1 MKIDE
6 TLINK
11 IFNKNKLKRIKI
23 RNKSD
28 KIKLSEY
35 DEFIPMYDI
44 YSEKIYPI
52 SKKNLYYRLIECH
65 SRFITEEIKQWITNK
80 FKKTKDEKQ
89 SYNLEIIENYDI
101 TKLLET
107 SYKTLYKNSRELG
120 LSISICKRNSFNKYS
135 RHLTPYYTK
144 DELIKLGLN
153 MKIINHESALEN
165 NNKFNLNNEKVH
177 YEICKKISKNDI
189 SSQEILDHTNFI
201 ITNNISPLIANYSFM
216 GSYYMNK
223 YLRGMNQSN
232 TKDSDSFL
240 ITIINKL
247 AATMMNSPQLNNDY
261 YLYRF
266 IWDDSFIKKLQIGD
280 TFIDEGFISTTRD
293 PFYSPGLKSNFGLI
307 LVKIKIPKNKNIGLL
322 IENLSLFPK
331 EEEYLLPPKTE
342 LKLISKDNKFKYYH
356 INSQFENL
364 IESKYEFELLG
375 SKFKPIKIINNYES
389 FKILNHESATMEI
402 NEDSKIEIIRHFLCD
417 FKVSNNQLNLEV
429 NDRKFIIYYNW
440 FDGTDSYKKLY
451 YNQTGIHFTVYDD
464 NNYPY
469 INIEFGDEM
478 VVNYLNQF
486 YFYNNKRLIDN
497 LDMEL
502 ILKLA
507 YIFKYNTFRMH
518 LEYKNFSN
526 ISGTKQLDE
535 NNKPYLNTNMYCSS
549 LYMYLK
555 DNKKFY
561 SNLKGYSDFFK
572 FDFGYWR
579 LNKLLD
585 SSMSLDL
592 QNRFKSLYD
601 KQITIKEFIIDIIEN
616 NFYYYAKLNDL
627 FIQYKVDNIFEKL
640 YLNFDVVAYYQSKN
654 ININKN
660 EIPYEIN
667 KLNNDDNFK
676 LVFNQPIRR
685 IN

>member
-1 MKIDE
+1 MKIDK

-11 IFNKNKLKRIKI
+11 IFNKDQRERIKI
-23 RNKSD
+23 KNKSD

-35 DEFIPMYDI
+35 NEFIPMYDI

-52 SKKNLYYRLIECH
+52 SKENLYYRLIECH

-80 FKKTKDEKQ
+80 FKKTKDANQ

-101 TKLLET
+101 KTLLET
-107 SYKTLYKNSRELG
+107 SYKTLYKNSHKLG

-153 MKIINHESALEN
+153 MKIINHESNSKLD
-165 NNKFNLNNEKVH
+165 LNDEQVH
-177 YEICKKISKNDI
+177 YKICKKISKNDI
-189 SSQEILDHTNFI
+189 SSQEILEHTKFI
-201 ITNNISPLIANYSFM
+201 IASNISPLIANYSFM
-216 GSYYMNK
+216 GSYYMNR
-223 YLRGMNQSN
+223 YLRGVS
-232 TKDSDSFL
+232 KEPDHFL

-247 AATMMNSPQLNNDY
+247 ASTMMNSPQLNNDY

-356 INSQFENL
+356 VNSQFENL
-364 IESKYEFELLG
+364 IESKYEFELIG
-375 SKFKPIKIINNYES
+375 SKFKPLKNINNYDS
-389 FKILNHESATMEI
+389 FKVLDHASANIYTH
-402 NEDSKIEIIRHFLCD
+402 EDSKIEIIRYFLRD
-417 FKVSNNQLNLEV
+417 YKVSNNQLNLEV
-429 NDRKFIIYYNW
+429 DGRKYIIYYNW

-451 YNQTGIHFTVYDD
+451 YNKTGIHFTVYDD
-464 NNYPY
+464 NEYPY

-478 VVNYLNQF
+478 IVNYLNQF
-486 YFYNNKRLIDN
+486 YFYNKKRMIDK

-502 ILKLA
+502 ILRFA
-507 YIFKYNTFRMH
+507 YIFKYNTFRLY
-518 LEYKNFSN
+518 LEYKNFSD
-526 ISGTKQLDE
+526 ISGTQHISESDSS
-535 NNKPYLNTNMYCSS
+535 YLYTNMYCNS

-555 DNKKFY
+555 ENKKFY
-561 SNLKGYSDFFK
+561 SNLEGYIDFFK
-572 FDFGYWR
+572 FDFGYWK

-585 SSMSLDL
+585 TPMSSDL
-592 QNRFKSLYD
+592 QSRFKSLYD
-601 KQITIKEFIIDIIEN
+601 KQLTIKEFIIDIIEN

-627 FIQYKVDNIFEKL
+627 FIQYEINNIFEKL
-640 YLNFDVVAYYQSKN
+640 YLDVDVGAYHQSKN
-654 ININKN
+654 NVIDKT

-667 KLNNDDNFK
+667 KLNDNVDFK

>member
-1 MKIDE
+1 MKIDK

-11 IFNKNKLKRIKI
+11 IFNKDQRERIKI
-23 RNKSD
+23 KNKSD

-35 DEFIPMYDI
+35 NEFIPMYDI

-52 SKKNLYYRLIECH
+52 SKENLYYRLIECH

-80 FKKTKDEKQ
+80 FKKTKDANQ

-101 TKLLET
+101 KTLLET
-107 SYKTLYKNSRELG
+107 SYKTLYKNSHKLG

-144 DELIKLGLN
+144 YELIKLGLN
-153 MKIINHESALEN
+153 MKIINHESNSKLD
-165 NNKFNLNNEKVH
+165 LNDEQVH
-177 YEICKKISKNDI
+177 YKICKKISKNDI
-189 SSQEILDHTNFI
+189 SSQEILEHTKFI
-201 ITNNISPLIANYSFM
+201 IASNISPLIANYSFM
-216 GSYYMNK
+216 GSYYMNR
-223 YLRGMNQSN
+223 YLRGVS
-232 TKDSDSFL
+232 KEPDHFL

-247 AATMMNSPQLNNDY
+247 ASTMMNSPQLNNDY

-356 INSQFENL
+356 VNSQFENL
-364 IESKYEFELLG
+364 IESKYEFELIG
-375 SKFKPIKIINNYES
+375 SKFKPIKNINNYDS
-389 FKILNHESATMEI
+389 FKVLDHASANIYTH
-402 NEDSKIEIIRHFLCD
+402 EDSKIEIIRYFLRD
-417 FKVSNNQLNLEV
+417 YKVSNNQLNLEV
-429 NDRKFIIYYNW
+429 DGRKYIIYYNW
-440 FDGTDSYKKLY
+440 FDGTDSYKNLY
-451 YNQTGIHFTVYDD
+451 YNKTGIHFTVYDD
-464 NNYPY
+464 NEYPY
-469 INIEFGDEM
+469 INIEFGDDM
-478 VVNYLNQF
+478 IVNYLNQF
-486 YFYNNKRLIDN
+486 YFYNKKRAIDK

-502 ILKLA
+502 ILRFA
-507 YIFKYNTFRMH
+507 YIFKYNTFRLY
-518 LEYKNFSN
+518 LEYENFSD
-526 ISGTKQLDE
+526 ISGTQHISASDTS
-535 NNKPYLNTNMYCSS
+535 YLYTNMYCNS

-555 DNKKFY
+555 ENKKFY
-561 SNLKGYSDFFK
+561 SNLEEYVDFFK
-572 FDFGYWR
+572 FDFGYWK

-585 SSMSLDL
+585 SQMSSDL
-592 QNRFKSLYD
+592 QSRFKSLYD
-601 KQITIKEFIIDIIEN
+601 KQLTIKEFIIDIIEN

-627 FIQYKVDNIFEKL
+627 FIQYEINNIFEKL
-640 YLNFDVVAYYQSKN
+640 YLDVDVGAYHQSKN
-654 ININKN
+654 NVIDKT

-667 KLNNDDNFK
+667 KLNDNVDFK

>member
-1 MKIDE
+1 MKIDK

-11 IFNKNKLKRIKI
+11 IFNKDQRERIKI
-23 RNKSD
+23 KNKSD

-35 DEFIPMYDI
+35 NEFIPMYDI

-52 SKKNLYYRLIECH
+52 SKENLYYRLIECH

-80 FKKTKDEKQ
+80 FKKTKDANH

-101 TKLLET
+101 KTLLET
-107 SYKTLYKNSRELG
+107 SYKTLYKNSHKLG

-144 DELIKLGLN
+144 YELIKLGLN
-153 MKIINHESALEN
+153 MKIINHESNSKLD
-165 NNKFNLNNEKVH
+165 LNDEQVH
-177 YEICKKISKNDI
+177 YKICKKISKNDI
-189 SSQEILDHTNFI
+189 SSQEILEHTKFI
-201 ITNNISPLIANYSFM
+201 IASNISPLIANYSFM
-216 GSYYMNK
+216 GSYYMNR
-223 YLRGMNQSN
+223 YLRGVS
-232 TKDSDSFL
+232 KEPDHFL

-247 AATMMNSPQLNNDY
+247 ASTMMNSPQLNNDY

-356 INSQFENL
+356 VNSQFENL
-364 IESKYEFELLG
+364 IESKYEFELIG
-375 SKFKPIKIINNYES
+375 SKFKPIKNINKYES
-389 FKILNHESATMEI
+389 FKVLDHASANIYTH
-402 NEDSKIEIIRHFLCD
+402 EDSKIEIIRYFLRD
-417 FKVSNNQLNLEV
+417 YKVSNNQLNLEV
-429 NDRKFIIYYNW
+429 DGRKYIIYYNW
-440 FDGTDSYKKLY
+440 FDGTDSYKNLY
-451 YNQTGIHFTVYDD
+451 YNKTGIHFTVYDD
-464 NNYPY
+464 NEYPY

-478 VVNYLNQF
+478 IVNYLNQF
-486 YFYNNKRLIDN
+486 YFYNKKRMIDK

-502 ILKLA
+502 ILRFA
-507 YIFKYNTFRMH
+507 YIFKYNTFRLY
-518 LEYKNFSN
+518 LEYKNFSD
-526 ISGTKQLDE
+526 ISGTQHISESDSS
-535 NNKPYLNTNMYCSS
+535 YLYTNMYCNS

-555 DNKKFY
+555 ENKKFY
-561 SNLKGYSDFFK
+561 SNLEGYIDFFK
-572 FDFGYWR
+572 FDFGYWK

-585 SSMSLDL
+585 TPMSSDL
-592 QNRFKSLYD
+592 QSRFKSLYD
-601 KQITIKEFIIDIIEN
+601 KQLTIKEFIIDIIEN

-627 FIQYKVDNIFEKL
+627 FIQYKIDNIFEKL
-640 YLNFDVVAYYQSKN
+640 YLDVDVGAYHQSKN
-654 ININKN
+654 NVIDKT

-667 KLNNDDNFK
+667 KLNDNVDFK

>member
-1 MKIDE
+1 MKIDK

-11 IFNKNKLKRIKI
+11 IFNKDQRERIKI
-23 RNKSD
+23 KNKSD

-35 DEFIPMYDI
+35 NEFIPMYDI

-52 SKKNLYYRLIECH
+52 SKENLYYRLIECH

-80 FKKTKDEKQ
+80 FKKTKDANH

-101 TKLLET
+101 KTLLET
-107 SYKTLYKNSRELG
+107 SYKTLYKNSHKLG

-144 DELIKLGLN
+144 YELIKLGLN
-153 MKIINHESALEN
+153 MKIINHESNSKLD
-165 NNKFNLNNEKVH
+165 LNDEQVH
-177 YEICKKISKNDI
+177 YKICKKISKNDI
-189 SSQEILDHTNFI
+189 SSQEILEHTKFI
-201 ITNNISPLIANYSFM
+201 IASNISPLIANYSFM
-216 GSYYMNK
+216 GSYYMNR
-223 YLRGMNQSN
+223 YLRGVS
-232 TKDSDSFL
+232 KEPDHFL

-247 AATMMNSPQLNNDY
+247 ASTMMNSPQLNNDY

-356 INSQFENL
+356 VNSQFENL
-364 IESKYEFELLG
+364 IESKYEFELIG
-375 SKFKPIKIINNYES
+375 SKFKPIKNINKYES
-389 FKILNHESATMEI
+389 FKVLDHASANIYTH
-402 NEDSKIEIIRHFLCD
+402 EDSKIEIIRYFLRD
-417 FKVSNNQLNLEV
+417 YKVSNNQLNLEV
-429 NDRKFIIYYNW
+429 DGRKYIIYYNW
-440 FDGTDSYKKLY
+440 FDGTDSYKNLY
-451 YNQTGIHFTVYDD
+451 YNKTGIHFTVYDD
-464 NNYPY
+464 NEYPY

-478 VVNYLNQF
+478 IVNYLNQF
-486 YFYNNKRLIDN
+486 YFYNKKRMIDK

-502 ILKLA
+502 ILRFA
-507 YIFKYNTFRMH
+507 YIFKYNTFRLY
-518 LEYKNFSN
+518 LEYKNFSD
-526 ISGTKQLDE
+526 ISGTQHISESDSS
-535 NNKPYLNTNMYCSS
+535 YLYTNMYCNS

-555 DNKKFY
+555 ENKKFY
-561 SNLKGYSDFFK
+561 SNLEGYIDFFK
-572 FDFGYWR
+572 FDFGYWK

-585 SSMSLDL
+585 TPMSSDL
-592 QNRFKSLYD
+592 QSRFKSLYD
-601 KQITIKEFIIDIIEN
+601 KQLTIKEFIIDIIEN

-627 FIQYKVDNIFEKL
+627 FIQYEINNIFEKL
-640 YLNFDVVAYYQSKN
+640 YLDVDVGAYHQSKN
-654 ININKN
+654 NVIDKT

-667 KLNNDDNFK
+667 KLNDNVDFK

>member
-1 MKIDE
+1 MKIDK

-11 IFNKNKLKRIKI
+11 IFNKDQRERIKI
-23 RNKSD
+23 KNKSD

-35 DEFIPMYDI
+35 NEFIPMYDI

-52 SKKNLYYRLIECH
+52 SKENLYYRLIECH

-80 FKKTKDEKQ
+80 FKKTKDANH

-101 TKLLET
+101 KTLLET
-107 SYKTLYKNSRELG
+107 SYKTLYKNSHKLG

-153 MKIINHESALEN
+153 MKIINHESNSKLD
-165 NNKFNLNNEKVH
+165 LNDEQVH
-177 YEICKKISKNDI
+177 YKICKKISKNDI
-189 SSQEILDHTNFI
+189 SSQEILEHTKFI
-201 ITNNISPLIANYSFM
+201 IASNISPLIANYSFM
-216 GSYYMNK
+216 GSYYMNR
-223 YLRGMNQSN
+223 YLRGVS
-232 TKDSDSFL
+232 KEPDHFL

-247 AATMMNSPQLNNDY
+247 ASTMMNSPQLNNDY

-356 INSQFENL
+356 VNSQFENL
-364 IESKYEFELLG
+364 IESKYEFELIG
-375 SKFKPIKIINNYES
+375 SKFKPIKNINKYES
-389 FKILNHESATMEI
+389 FKVLDHASANIYTH
-402 NEDSKIEIIRHFLCD
+402 EDSKIEIIRYFLRD

-429 NDRKFIIYYNW
+429 DGRKYIIYYNW
-440 FDGTDSYKKLY
+440 FDGTDSYKNLY
-451 YNQTGIHFTVYDD
+451 YNKTGIHFTVYDD
-464 NNYPY
+464 NEYPY
-469 INIEFGDEM
+469 INIEFGDDM
-478 VVNYLNQF
+478 IVNYLNQF
-486 YFYNNKRLIDN
+486 YFYNKKRAIDK

-502 ILKLA
+502 ILRFA
-507 YIFKYNTFRMH
+507 YIFKYNTFRLY
-518 LEYKNFSN
+518 LEYENFSD
-526 ISGTKQLDE
+526 ISGTQHISASDTS
-535 NNKPYLNTNMYCSS
+535 YLYTNMYCNS

-555 DNKKFY
+555 ENKKFY
-561 SNLKGYSDFFK
+561 SNLEEYVDFFK
-572 FDFGYWR
+572 FDFGYWK
-579 LNKLLD
+579 LNKLLTSQM
-585 SSMSLDL
+585 SSDL
-592 QNRFKSLYD
+592 QSRFKSLYD
-601 KQITIKEFIIDIIEN
+601 KQLTIKEFIIDIIEN

-627 FIQYKVDNIFEKL
+627 FIQYKIDNIFEKL
-640 YLNFDVVAYYQSKN
+640 YLDVDVGAYHQSKN
-654 ININKN
+654 NVIDKTV
-660 EIPYEIN
+660 IPYEIN
-667 KLNNDDNFK
+667 KLNDNVDFK